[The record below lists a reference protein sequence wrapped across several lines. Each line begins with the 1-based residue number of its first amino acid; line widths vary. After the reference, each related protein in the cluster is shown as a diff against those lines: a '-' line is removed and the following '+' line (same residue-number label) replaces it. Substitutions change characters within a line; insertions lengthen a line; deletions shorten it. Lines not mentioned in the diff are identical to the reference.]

1 MKKILLTLILGV
13 MVLGIAGCGS
23 NLEETDNYIQDKTSY
38 YIETDKET
46 CVEYIAG
53 VYRFSVR
60 LNTYGTPML
69 NEECLER
76 LDK

>member
-1 MKKILLTLILGV
+1 MKKVLLLIIPLMLLT
-13 MVLGIAGCGS
+13 GCGS
-23 NLEETDNYIQDKTSY
+23 NLDETDDYLQDVTSY

-46 CVEYIAG
+46 CVEYIVG
-53 VYRFSVR
+53 INRFSVR
-60 LNTYGTPML
+60 LNTDGTPML

>member
-1 MKKILLTLILGV
+1 MKKVLLLIIPLMLLT
-13 MVLGIAGCGS
+13 GCGS
-23 NLEETDNYIQDKTSY
+23 NLDETDDYIQDKTSY

-46 CVEYIAG
+46 CVEYIVG
-53 VYRFSVR
+53 FYQLSVR
-60 LNTYGTPML
+60 LNTDGTPML

>member
-1 MKKILLTLILGV
+1 MKKVLLLIIPLMLLT
-13 MVLGIAGCGS
+13 GCGS
-23 NLEETDNYIQDKTSY
+23 ILDETDDYLQDVTSY

-53 VYRFSVR
+53 INRFSVR
-60 LNTYGTPML
+60 LNTDGTPML

-76 LDK
+76 LDNDK

>member
-1 MKKILLTLILGV
+1 MKKVLLLIIPLMLLT
-13 MVLGIAGCGS
+13 GCGS
-23 NLEETDNYIQDKTSY
+23 NLDETDDYLQDVTSY

-46 CVEYIAG
+46 CVEYIVG

-60 LNTYGTPML
+60 LNTDGTPML

>member
-1 MKKILLTLILGV
+1 MKKVLLLIILLILLT
-13 MVLGIAGCGS
+13 GCGS
-23 NLEETDNYIQDKTSY
+23 NLDETDDYLQDVTSY

-46 CVEYIAG
+46 CVEYIVG
-53 VYRFSVR
+53 VYRLSVR
-60 LNTYGTPML
+60 LNTDGTPML

>member
-1 MKKILLTLILGV
+1 MKKVLLLIIPLMLLT
-13 MVLGIAGCGS
+13 GCGS
-23 NLEETDNYIQDKTSY
+23 NLDETDDYLQDVTSY

-53 VYRFSVR
+53 TYRLSVR
-60 LNTYGTPML
+60 LNTDGTPML

-76 LDK
+76 MKRDE